1 MREIEAGK
9 IEVRRMVM
17 KKIAL
22 DASPAGIW
30 FRWNKKNGYSI
41 AALLPLVEGAG
52 LADSPR
58 DGVMLYSFAT
68 AQAEEVYREIAGSKV
83 KAVYVAGGPHPSARP
98 EEALRSFDYV
108 VIGEGEETLPELIE
122 VIRSGGDPETVRGIA
137 YSRDGIVRIT
147 PAREYVDLDRYP
159 PFQPPI
165 FSPLEISRGCP
176 WGCAY
181 CQTPRLFGRRMR
193 HRSISKILEYARC
206 YSDLRFTSP
215 NALAYGSDGVHPRI
229 DKVERLLKSLSELNK
244 PIYFGT
250 FPSEVR
256 PDFVSDE
263 ALDLVAR
270 YCKNR
275 YLSIGGQSGSDRI
288 LKMIGRGH
296 DVEAIRRAC
305 DLCLDR
311 GIVPNLDLIVGLP
324 GETPEDQR
332 MTLALARE
340 VVGGGGRI
348 RAHHF
353 TPLPGTPLEDAK
365 PAVLADEVAKEMGKL
380 ALRGKATGRWGSS
393 DQR

>member
-1 MREIEAGK
+1 MTP
-9 IEVRRMVM
+9 
-17 KKIAL
+17 KKRDL
-22 DASPAGIW
+22 DSSPEGIW
-30 FRWNKKNGYSI
+30 FRWNKRNSYSI
-41 AALLPLVEGAG
+41 AALLPLVEGGG
-52 LADSPR
+52 LAKKPKE
-58 DGVMLYSFAT
+58 GIMLYSFAT
-68 AQAEEVYREIAGSKV
+68 AQAEEVYREVAGSKV
-83 KAVYVAGGPHPSARP
+83 DAIYVAGGPHPSARP
-98 EEALRSFDYV
+98 EEALGCFDYV

-122 VIRSGGDPETVRGIA
+122 AIRSGGDPETVRGIA
-137 YSRDGIVRIT
+137 YRREGTVRIT
-147 PAREYVDLDRYP
+147 PEREHVDLDEYP
-159 PFQPPI
+159 PFRPPI

-181 CQTPRLFGRRMR
+181 CQTPRLFGRNMR
-193 HRSISKILEYARC
+193 HRSIPTILRYARC

-256 PDFVSDE
+256 PDFVSEE

-275 YLSIGGQSGSDRI
+275 HLSIGGQSGSDRI

-296 DVEAIRRAC
+296 DVETVRRAC
-305 DLCLDR
+305 EICLDR

-324 GETPEDQR
+324 GETEEDQR
-332 MTLALARE
+332 MTLDLARE

-353 TPLPGTPLEDAK
+353 TPLPGTPLEDAL
-365 PAVLADEVAKEMGKL
+365 PAPLSGEVAKEMGKL
-380 ALRGKATGRWGSS
+380 ALRGKATGKWRPEG
-393 DQR
+393 QR

>member
-1 MREIEAGK
+1 MK
-9 IEVRRMVM
+9 IYARRMTL
-17 KKIAL
+17 KKRAL
-22 DASPAGIW
+22 DRSSEGIW

-41 AALLPLVEGAG
+41 AALLPLVRGAG
-52 LADSPR
+52 LADGPR
-58 DGVMLYSFAT
+58 DGIMLYSFAT
-68 AQAEEVYREIAGSKV
+68 AQADEVYREVGAANV
-83 KAVYVAGGPHPSARP
+83 EAVYVAGGPHPSARP
-98 EEALRSFDYV
+98 EEALRLFDYV
-108 VIGEGEETLPELIE
+108 VIGEGEETLPELIGI
-122 VIRSGGDPETVRGIA
+122 IRSGVDPETVRGIA
-137 YSRDGIVRIT
+137 YMRDGTVRMT
-147 PAREYVDLDRYP
+147 PAREHVDLDLYP

-193 HRSISKILEYARC
+193 HRSISTIKEYARC

-305 DLCLDR
+305 DLSLDR